1 MEPAPVVVRAAIDVG
16 SNSLLLTVMEG
27 DRVLHDEARIVGLGK
42 GLGAAGPMEPA
53 RRAHGFQVFRD
64 YVARARELGV
74 RPEHI
79 RAAATSG
86 ARRATDAEAFFADVR
101 AELGLTVAT
110 ISGEEEARLSWA
122 GALTRL
128 TLAWPVL
135 LVDLGGGSTELVL
148 GDAPDA
154 IRHRSS
160 REYGAVRMHETH
172 GTDLAAIA
180 RQVDADL
187 AQQHLRATTVVA
199 VAGTAT
205 MFGALELDLRTWNGA
220 AIHGF
225 RLSRERLQHWSARFS
240 TATPEEQAQLAH
252 LAPPRGPYLAGGAV
266 VLDRVLAAAGVS
278 ELTLSNGGLRFGLL
292 AT

>member
-1 MEPAPVVVRAAIDVG
+1 VVSGVVRAAIDVG
-16 SNSLLLTVMEG
+16 SNSLLLTVMED

-42 GLGAAGPMEPA
+42 GLGGGGPMEPA
-53 RRAHGFQVFRD
+53 RREHGFEVFRD
-64 YVARARELGV
+64 YVRRASELGV
-74 RPEHI
+74 RAEDI

-86 ARRATDAEAFFADVR
+86 ARRATDAAAFFAEVH
-101 AELGLTVAT
+101 AELGLVVAT

-122 GALTRL
+122 GALTGL
-128 TLAWPVL
+128 TLDWPVL

-148 GDAPDA
+148 GDSART

-180 RQVDADL
+180 RQVDTDL
-187 AQQHLRATTVVA
+187 AKHHLRATSVVA

-205 MFGALELDLRTWNGA
+205 MFGALEQDLQAWDGA

-225 RLSRERLQHWSARFS
+225 RVSRERLQYWSQRLSAAS
-240 TATPEEQAQLAH
+240 SDEQARLAH

-266 VLDRVLAAAGVS
+266 VLDRVLAAAGVT

-292 AT
+292 AD